1 MTEQRNSRIALLA
14 VTMLLSGA
22 LLGLVMSD
30 DSSASKHD
38 VVGFVNTESV
48 EVTIIDA
55 SSGDDKST
63 SSAVDGSFSFDDLD
77 SGNYMVRYSKA
88 GYL

>member
-1 MTEQRNSRIALLA
+1 
-14 VTMLLSGA
+14 
-22 LLGLVMSD
+22 MSD

-38 VVGFVNTESV
+38 VVGFVNTDSV

-77 SGNYMVRYSKA
+77 SEIIWYDILRQGIFHT
-88 GYL
+88 

>member
-38 VVGFVNTESV
+38 VVGFVNTDGV
-48 EVTIIDA
+48 EVAIIDA
-55 SSGDDKST
+55 SS
-63 SSAVDGSFSFDDLD
+63 
-77 SGNYMVRYSKA
+77 
-88 GYL
+88 

>member
-38 VVGFVNTESV
+38 VVGFVNTDGV
-48 EVTIIDA
+48 EVAITDA
-55 SSGDDKST
+55 SSGDKKEQ
-63 SSAVDGSFSFDDLD
+63 SSAVDGAFSFDNLD
-77 SGNYMVRYSKA
+77 
-88 GYL
+88 